1 MHTGTDER
9 STEMAWVST
18 KVARGRG
25 GIGARFGYNEMSDV
39 EKHSALFWIAV
50 LSMPLLDCQINFV
63 RK

>member
-1 MHTGTDER
+1 
-9 STEMAWVST
+9 MAWVST